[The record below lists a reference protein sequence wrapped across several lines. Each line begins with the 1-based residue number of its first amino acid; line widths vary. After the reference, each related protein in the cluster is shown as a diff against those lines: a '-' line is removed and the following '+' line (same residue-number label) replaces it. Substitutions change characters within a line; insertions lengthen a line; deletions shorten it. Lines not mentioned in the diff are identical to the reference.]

1 MTSQTRNVLHRANLC
16 GRFSLCTSWL
26 DEERHRRA
34 ALIGVLVVAL
44 ALRLITALIIPMEY
58 RFRDDA
64 AAYVSIAR
72 HLLTLGVFGPE
83 PGVPY
88 ALIPPGYPL
97 FIAGIFALTNY
108 SLIAVRLVQV
118 ALGTLMVWLTYLVGG
133 QVTGRRIGLLGALVS
148 AAYPVWV
155 IWPALILTET
165 LYAVLVLIFTWCL
178 VRSMKVCAAQYAALT
193 GVAFGLA
200 LLTREALFLFPLLL
214 PFALWWSR
222 VSWRHAWRYLLLFAV
237 AALLVLS
244 PWLIRN
250 GRTFGQV
257 FYTERTE
264 ALRYLLTGSGYLSP
278 RYQHMANEAVS
289 PPAPSKPPEYY
300 ERYGRQSEWFSI
312 NYLLGRPVSYL
323 RQLVNRFVEYWLH
336 PNGLESL
343 PDNLVVRAVYV
354 AVHVGMLGLAGV
366 GLVSGLRRRDVA
378 TGIFALLLGYV
389 TGTNLFFTG
398 PNPRYTLPFLP
409 IVFVLAAA
417 GALWLGQTVVSKRW
431 SWQCQRHTNSLQEGR
446 NRW

>member
-1 MTSQTRNVLHRANLC
+1 MTSQTRDVLHKANLC
-16 GRFSLCTSWL
+16 ARFSLCLGWL

-34 ALIGVLVVAL
+34 ALIGLLVIAL
-44 ALRLITALIIPMEY
+44 ALRLIAALIIPVEY

-64 AAYVSIAR
+64 VEYVSIAR

-97 FIAGIFALTNY
+97 LVAGIFALTND
-108 SLIAVRLVQV
+108 SLMAVRLVQV
-118 ALGTLMVWLTYLVGG
+118 VLGTLMVWLTYLVGE
-133 QVTGRRIGLLGALVS
+133 QVTGRRIGLLGALIS
-148 AAYPVWV
+148 AGYPIWI
-155 IWPALILTET
+155 IWPALFLTET
-165 LYAVLVLIFTWCL
+165 LYTVLVLTFTWYL
-178 VRSMKVCAAQYAALT
+178 IRSMKTCAARYAALT
-193 GVAFGLA
+193 GVVFGLT

-222 VSWRHAWRYLLLFAV
+222 VPWRHAVRYLLLFGTTM
-237 AALLVLS
+237 LLVLS

-250 GRTFGQV
+250 GCTFGQV

-278 RYQHMANEAVS
+278 RYRHMAGEAIS
-289 PPAPSKPPEYY
+289 SPAPSQPPEYY
-300 ERYGRQSEWFSI
+300 ERYGRQGEWFSI
-312 NYLLGRPVSYL
+312 TYLLGHPVGYL

-343 PDNLVVRAVYV
+343 PDNLIVRAVYV

-366 GLVSGLRRRDVA
+366 GLASGLRRRDVA
-378 TGIFALLLGYV
+378 TGVLTLLLGYV

-398 PNPRYTLPFLP
+398 PNPRYTMPFLP

-417 GALWLGQTVVSKRW
+417 GALWLGQTTVSKGW
-431 SWQCQRHTNSLQEGR
+431 STRLFTE
-446 NRW
+446 